1 MPHHPTSQKQLVAN
15 RANAAR
21 STGPRSP
28 EGKARSAQNARKHG
42 FTASTFAVV
51 RAEDLDAVANLKAD
65 LVSAYQ
71 PLDAQELFGVPSGPE
86 RIALAQHALLRA
98 ARLEAGLFTCA
109 VNQSLD
115 DEGNFLHPLSN
126 GLLEGTEMTDGQNL
140 NHALADRFR
149 RMASESDV
157 WKLFFRYQAQTER
170 RGALW
175 ARRAIEEFDRLK
187 GLRAELPNEPISE
200 AQPESPQPLE
210 PEPNEPFIPH
220 NNFVPR
226 DPNNRQATQ
235 AGWGRRM
242 PVPSCSAPH
251 FPSHPR
257 PADRLALQNPSPFAL
272 SAPHGGTVVDA

>member
-42 FTASTFAVV
+42 FTASTFSVV

-65 LVSAYQ
+65 LVSVYQ
-71 PLDAQELFGVPSGPE
+71 PLDSQELFRVPSGPE

-140 NHALADRFR
+140 NHAPADGFR
-149 RMASESDV
+149 RMAHESDV
-157 WKLFFRYQAQTER
+157 WKLFFRYQSQTEP

-175 ARRAIEEFDRLK
+175 ARRAIE
-187 GLRAELPNEPISE
+187 GI
-200 AQPESPQPLE
+200 
-210 PEPNEPFIPH
+210 
-220 NNFVPR
+220 
-226 DPNNRQATQ
+226 
-235 AGWGRRM
+235 
-242 PVPSCSAPH
+242 
-251 FPSHPR
+251 
-257 PADRLALQNPSPFAL
+257 
-272 SAPHGGTVVDA
+272 

>member
-1 MPHHPTSQKQLVAN
+1 MSQSSISEKQLNAGAPPGP
-15 RANAAR
+15 ANAAR
-21 STGPRSP
+21 STGPRTP
-28 EGKARSAQNARKHG
+28 EGKARSTQNARKHG
-42 FTASTFAVV
+42 FTASTFSVV

-140 NHALADRFR
+140 NHAPADGFR
-149 RMASESDV
+149 RMAHESDV
-157 WKLFFRYQAQTER
+157 WKLFFRYQSQTEP

-175 ARRAIEEFDRLK
+175 ARRAIE
-187 GLRAELPNEPISE
+187 GI
-200 AQPESPQPLE
+200 
-210 PEPNEPFIPH
+210 
-220 NNFVPR
+220 
-226 DPNNRQATQ
+226 
-235 AGWGRRM
+235 
-242 PVPSCSAPH
+242 
-251 FPSHPR
+251 
-257 PADRLALQNPSPFAL
+257 
-272 SAPHGGTVVDA
+272 